1 MPGIARKGGEDLVA
15 SPDGSGDGCGSPTTQ
30 ATDAG
35 SSDVFINGI
44 GAVRKDDA
52 MKSHNGPSCIPHSP
66 TLSTYSKSVFV
77 NGKNVGRDGDGY
89 GSHIISSGSTNV
101 FAGG

>member
-1 MPGIARKGGEDLVA
+1 MPGIARKGGTDSVA
-15 SPDGSGDGCGSPTTQ
+15 SPDGSGDNCNSPTTQ
-30 ATDAG
+30 ATNAG

-44 GAVRKDDA
+44 GAVRQDDA
-52 MKSHNGPSCIPHSP
+52 MKTHNGPGCSPHSP
-66 TLSTYSKSVFV
+66 TLSTYSGSVFI
-77 NGKNVGRDGDGY
+77 NGKGVGRTGDRY